1 MAKGNFLKNLGA
13 KVKSAASKTVDL
25 AGRGAL
31 YSQMMNDPS
40 ANLSMGQRIGG
51 AISKGVIDATLGNMG
66 TLGQALGAGLEARG
80 RRSSSNESPTGGSGV
95 PGSTIPFKQI
105 KGENLV
111 QAINQSTQQMLG
123 GLNTLNA
130 TFRMGLNATA
140 NQMQAQG
147 SGISALKR
155 DTEDMVIGIR
165 EIYELLNKMGYQ
177 DKSKGAGSTENTQGS
192 LIQGQNDQPSLL
204 DNILMGL
211 GLGALDAISPGGK
224 KPRGQKPPKGSGPKG
239 RQPRDSKGRF
249 TKKPPA
255 VKLPKTTGSFWKGL
269 LGNIGG
275 KLMTPLAAAY
285 GVWSAYTEITEL
297 DQSLSP
303 EDYRKEVARI
313 VGKAVSEFGL
323 TMVGAIMGGAIAGVV
338 SGPGAIVGLIGGAAG
353 GFLADYML
361 GDSVDSIV
369 DAIVDTLYEG
379 SGDES
384 SNTKP
389 NPNKS
394 RAEAI
399 KNSNVLPK
407 IANEPSITIAPP
419 PNPNKSRAEATQSGA
434 GKPTHYRQGEEL
446 STDEALKIIHTWQAI
461 GGRFA
466 DRDELLAY
474 AQRMF
479 PGRKYTNLIRA
490 MDKLEKEMN
499 IGPSSLLPSKT
510 QLASNKITQG
520 MIGGSGEYLASRQKM
535 MDTQKD
541 QTSESALRV
550 KEQEY
555 EQSVK
560 DILQTIR
567 YEARDVLF
575 EADNIK
581 FDASKIE
588 FTEGGAGDSSAIGG
602 GLTHGGGADNW
613 RDGGTESRDGSG
625 IGGGPAATKVPMSEE
640 TRKAAEQLQQSG
652 SLTTLP
658 GQDPLASY
666 SDEQLQSLGVTRKE
680 VRGAKGGREYSYTAP
695 PKPKEGEGTFAK
707 GASFEETSPLLMN
720 RLMKDFD
727 LTKEQAAGVIG
738 NLAHESAGLVA
749 GKQEINPVGGG
760 RGGLGWAQWTGPR
773 RKAFEAYLE
782 RTGQSADDPE
792 ANYGFL
798 KEELMGSE
806 KGAIN
811 KLKNASTVEEATVAF
826 EQGYERAGI
835 KHYGPRT
842 DYARRA
848 ADLYDPTA
856 TGGVPSLTAGLQGMQ
871 PANAPQMANVDGKG
885 VGAVNQLQA
894 GKIRGQTLNEKTEAQ
909 LRYISQMAG
918 VEMDVIS
925 GEQMDLQKAIA
936 MGARKVGKQWVLP
949 DGKVVR
955 TGSTRHDESTGAAD
969 VKFKDPATGKYI
981 DITTPEGQAK
991 ASEIVKYATQA
1002 GMTGFGFG
1010 EEYMGR
1016 ETMHLGGGKEG
1027 SWRTTANGGGTVD
1040 WIEAAREAGKK
1051 EQPVDAVAWVK
1062 QQQEKMLAAGKLNV
1076 EEASAKNLPSTSP
1089 LAMTPEKKARIQQ
1102 RQRDTAFTQ
1111 QMNSREGST
1120 PKQTDLSRGGPITKE
1135 ETAQLDQLFKN
1146 DVTAPSGSANYGNKM
1161 ATQPQKVAA
1170 EVQTSQKVSE
1180 LSKKTTMNRETAPY
1194 KQGGAVT
1201 QNVVNNNKTVA
1212 DTMGGNSAHDKNSPN
1227 PAITSTMDKYI
1238 SMYYGGGNQSAFA

>member
-1 MAKGNFLKNLGA
+1 MINFLSKVSA
-13 KVKSAASKTVDL
+13 KIKSAASKTADI

-40 ANLSMGQRIGG
+40 NNLTVGQRLGG
-51 AISKGVIDATLGNMG
+51 AATQFALDATLGNMG
-66 TLGQALGAGLEARG
+66 TLGQALGASIEARG
-80 RRSSSNESPTGGSGV
+80 RRNESKESPTNGSGV
-95 PGSTIPFKQI
+95 PGSSIPFKQI
-105 KGENLV
+105 KGENVV
-111 QAINQSTQQMLG
+111 QAINQSTQQILG

-130 TFRMGLNATA
+130 TFRLGLNATA

-155 DTEDMVIGIR
+155 DTEDMVIGLR
-165 EIYELLNKMGYQ
+165 EIYEILNKMSYQ
-177 DKSKGAGSTENTQGS
+177 NNNKFATPAAGVATPVGSDSVTNQQQGS
-192 LIQGQNDQPSLL
+192 LLQDLLVGSLAEA
-204 DNILMGL
+204 IL
-211 GLGALDAISPGGK
+211 
-224 KPRGQKPPKGSGPKG
+224 PR
-239 RQPRDSKGRF
+239 
-249 TKKPPA
+249 
-255 VKLPKTTGSFWKGL
+255 
-269 LGNIGG
+269 
-275 KLMTPLAAAY
+275 LA
-285 GVWSAYTEITEL
+285 S
-297 DQSLSP
+297 
-303 EDYRKEVARI
+303 
-313 VGKAVSEFGL
+313 
-323 TMVGAIMGGAIAGVV
+323 VV
-338 SGPGAIVGLIGGAAG
+338 SASLIPLIGGAITHFLDKDTSKAG
-353 GFLADYML
+353 N
-361 GDSVDSIV
+361 SVVGSWINENIPGAASIDDFMFRMSGGLFGTDINDPRYSWNK
-369 DAIVDTLYEG
+369 DATANSKSEVVNPNKSRAEAIQNPAPVA
-379 SGDES
+379 
-384 SNTKP
+384 KP
-389 NPNKS
+389 NITNDVQVPEALNPNKS

-399 KNSNVLPK
+399 KNSNVPPK
-407 IANEPSITIAPP
+407 IANEPSIKIAPP
-419 PNPNKSRAEATQSGA
+419 PNQNKSRAEATQSGA

-541 QTSESALRV
+541 QTSESALRA

-602 GLTHGGGADNW
+602 GLTPGGGADNW

-773 RKAFEAYLE
+773 RKEFEAYLE

-806 KGAIN
+806 KGALN

-848 ADLYDPTA
+848 ADLYDPKA

-925 GEQMDLQKAIA
+925 GEQMDLQQAIA
-936 MGARKVGKQWVLP
+936 MGARQVGKQWVLP
-949 DGKVVR
+949 NGKVVR

-981 DITTPEGQAK
+981 DISTPEGQAK

-1016 ETMHLGGGKEG
+1016 ETMHLGGGKEA
-1027 SWRTTANGGGTVD
+1027 SWRTTASGGGTVD

-1062 QQQEKMLAAGKLNV
+1062 QQEEKMLAAGKLNV
-1076 EEASAKNLPSTSP
+1076 EEASAKNLPPTSP

-1102 RQRDTAFTQ
+1102 RQRDAAFTQ
-1111 QMNSREGST
+1111 QMNSREGVMPAITVAQQSLPT
-1120 PKQTDLSRGGPITKE
+1120 PSVTTPQQVSAANPLTNKE
-1135 ETAQLDQLFKN
+1135 AETASRSMTNPTQRPYDVNNQGQGQLQVNTQLG
-1146 DVTAPSGSANYGNKM
+1146 GSANFGNKM
-1161 ATQPQKVAA
+1161 AAHPQIDPAV
-1170 EVQTSQKVSE
+1170 VQASQKVSE

-1194 KQGGAVT
+1194 KQGPVT
-1201 QNVVNNNKTVA
+1201 VNNVSNNKATT
-1212 DTMGGNSAHDKNSPN
+1212 DTTGLDAYDKNNPN

-1238 SMYYGGGNQSAFA
+1238 AMYYGGGNQSAFA